1 MHVRSDPLTSE
12 QIADSV
18 NTNPVI
24 VRQISRLLN
33 KAGLDHDSPDS
44 PESKLIGG
52 AVQEGKEKARK
63 ASPIHYVHRDAPPI
77 LIIHGD
83 QDDIVFLMN
92 KALKCFMR

>member
-1 MHVRSDPLTSE
+1 MTSE

-52 AVQEGKEKARK
+52 AVQESREKARK

>member
-1 MHVRSDPLTSE
+1 M
-12 QIADSV
+12 
-18 NTNPVI
+18 
-24 VRQISRLLN
+24 
-33 KAGLDHDSPDS
+33 
-44 PESKLIGG
+44 IGG